1 HFEHCIIAAGSE
13 SARLPDTP
21 DDPRIVDSTGALELD
36 PLPKRLL
43 VVGGG
48 IIGLEMACVYNALG
62 SKVSVVELTDTLMP
76 GTDPDLVRSF
86 RKHVDAQYEAIM
98 LGTRVTG
105 MRPTVPGI
113 EVKFEGEG
121 ASESEL
127 YDRVLVAIG
136 RRANGDRLDAEKI
149 GIEMAEGGIIK
160 VDKQMRTSVA
170 HI

>member
-62 SKVSVVELTDTLMP
+62 TKVSVVELTDALMP
-76 GTDPDLVRSF
+76 GTDADLVRVF
-86 RKHVDAQYEAIM
+86 RKFVEKDYESIM
-98 LGTRVTG
+98 LSTKVTG

-113 EVKFEGEG
+113 EVKFEGEN
-121 ASESEL
+121 APESEL
-127 YDRVLVAIG
+127 YDRVLVAVG
-136 RRANGDRLDAEKI
+136 RRANGDRLDAGKI
-149 GIEMAEGGIIK
+149 GVDVDERGIIK
-160 VDKQMRTSVA
+160 VD
-170 HI
+170 